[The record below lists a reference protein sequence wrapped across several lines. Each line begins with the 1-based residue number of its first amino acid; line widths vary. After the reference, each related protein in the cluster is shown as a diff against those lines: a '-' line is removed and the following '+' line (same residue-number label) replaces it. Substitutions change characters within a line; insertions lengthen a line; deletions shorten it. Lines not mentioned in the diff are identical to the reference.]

1 MWVPGSQ
8 KEPKQ
13 LHGRKEES
21 PVLTLGQVSWTTYTV
36 LRRFHMCR
44 EWCTGPSPVSSPG
57 DAVTRERRRG
67 CRMRPRY
74 RMQRR
79 AGKSPLLGASQEEEN
94 ANEISPWMSHLLL
107 SNSKDHPERLD

>member
-13 LHGRKEES
+13 LHGRKE
-21 PVLTLGQVSWTTYTV
+21 
-36 LRRFHMCR
+36 RI
-44 EWCTGPSPVSSPG
+44 PSPDAWSGVLDHIHSPQKVSYVRGVVHGTLSREF
-57 DAVTRERRRG
+57 TWERRRG
-67 CRMRPRY
+67 CRMSPGY
-74 RMQRR
+74 RIQRR

-107 SNSKDHPERLD
+107 FNSKDHPERLY